1 MKYVLRRCMGALS
14 AALAVGLSLKHG
26 NAMKSA
32 LRKDQPLEWV
42 FYPNEGH
49 GWHALATNEDFWG
62 RVERFLGKHIGAAAQ
77 PAP

>member
-1 MKYVLRRCMGALS
+1 MSRLRRRFARITDRFAGRGH
-14 AALAVGLSLKHG
+14 ALAIQYRPASIEVTDSG
-26 NAMKSA
+26 
-32 LRKDQPLEWV
+32 V